1 MLVTGVTECCEVAWR
16 AYELRIFSLNKS
28 FQSLNK
34 KGQVNNTGEERQ
46 LILEDITLEIDEFKP
61 AKSVQN
67 LKTTFRN
74 NCS

>member
-1 MLVTGVTECCEVAWR
+1 VTECCEVAWR